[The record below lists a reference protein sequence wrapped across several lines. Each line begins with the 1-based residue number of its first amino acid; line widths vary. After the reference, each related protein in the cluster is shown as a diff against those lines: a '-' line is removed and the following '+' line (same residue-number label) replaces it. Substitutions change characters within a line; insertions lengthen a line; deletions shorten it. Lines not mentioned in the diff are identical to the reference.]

1 MTAESGPLAP
11 RLMVIGWPAFL
22 AACVLEVLVFALV
35 DPGDLAWSGRALG
48 WSRQGV
54 YSAAF
59 FAFWGVALGA
69 CWLTALLRLGPA
81 DLDRTGSRPAAAGPS
96 DGGHERG

>member
-1 MTAESGPLAP
+1 MEPGPLAQ

-22 AACVLEVLVFALV
+22 AACVLEALVFALV
-35 DPGDLAWSGRALG
+35 DPGDLEWSGRALG

-59 FAFWGVALGA
+59 FAFWAVALGA
-69 CWLTALLRLGPA
+69 CWLTSMLRLGPA
-81 DLDRTGSRPAAAGPS
+81 DLNRPAPQPDGAGPS